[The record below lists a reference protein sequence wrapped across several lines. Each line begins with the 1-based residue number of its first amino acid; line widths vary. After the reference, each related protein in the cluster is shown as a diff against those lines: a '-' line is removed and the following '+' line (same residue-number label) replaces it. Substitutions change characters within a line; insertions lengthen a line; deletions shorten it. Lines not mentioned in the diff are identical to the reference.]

1 MLRIPA
7 WRSRGRR
14 YSAIAELRLRGA
26 ANDAKRPGL
35 AIPSLFITGITT
47 AVIMVVTAI
56 SPHDAWRQPT
66 LRLVDTVV
74 GVAVGVAASWIRLRV
89 TWRATPLT
97 RPGPGARREA
107 QGSIAPG
114 ASDATASRRVA
125 SAVVWLCSV
134 AESFVT
140 GPIRR
145 RNIAKMATLGWKG
158 PTVFWPRRQRSIT
171 PLVRKELQ

>member
-1 MLRIPA
+1 MAILIGTGA
-7 WRSRGRR
+7 VAVTLMGRPDDT
-14 YSAIAELRLRGA
+14 IT
-26 ANDAKRPGL
+26 
-35 AIPSLFITGITT
+35 TGITT

-56 SPHDAWRQPT
+56 SSHDAWRQPI

-97 RPGPGARREA
+97 RSGPGVRREA

-114 ASDATASRRVA
+114 ASDASASRRVA

-158 PTVFWPRRQRSIT
+158 PAVSWPRRQRSIT